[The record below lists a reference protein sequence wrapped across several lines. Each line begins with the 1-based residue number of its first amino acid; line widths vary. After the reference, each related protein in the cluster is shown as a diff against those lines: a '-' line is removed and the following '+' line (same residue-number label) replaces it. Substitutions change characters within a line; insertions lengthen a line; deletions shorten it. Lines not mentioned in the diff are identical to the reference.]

1 MKLNYKRTILV
12 GFAFFLISAFWQAYD
27 AIVPKILTNLFD
39 MDQASSGFIMSLDNI
54 LAVFLLPIFGA
65 FSDKVKTPLGKRTP
79 FILIGTLC
87 AAAAFVGLGFISS
100 PNLLWL
106 FILVLLLTL
115 LSMAIFRSPAVALM
129 PDVTIKPL
137 RSKGNA
143 VINLMGTAGGIIVL
157 VLGKLFK
164 TGEVGKT
171 NYLSYI
177 FAVCGLMLV
186 GLIVF
191 LLTVKEPLWVKEMEQ
206 ESEKYGIDKIAT
218 AEADNSPKRKLSRSE
233 LTSLFLILASVALWY
248 IGYNAVTSKYSVY
261 CQEVLK
267 VDFNT
272 TLIVAQAAAIVSYIP
287 VGIISSK
294 IGRKKSILAGIV
306 MLTAAF
312 TAAIFIT
319 NVKSEMQMY
328 PVFILA
334 GIGWA
339 TINVNSFPM
348 VVELAKGGDVGKYT
362 GYYYTA
368 SMSAQIVTPILSGLL
383 IEKIGWNV
391 FFPYAAIFTTLS
403 FITMF
408 FVKHGDSRPETR
420 DALEAFADSDAD

>member
-27 AIVPKILTNLFD
+27 AIVPKILTNLFE

-54 LAVFLLPIFGA
+54 LAVFLLPIFGSL
-65 FSDKVKTPLGKRTP
+65 SDKVSTPFGKRTP
-79 FILIGTLC
+79 FIFCGTIC
-87 AAAAFVGLGFISS
+87 AVLAFIGLGFISS
-100 PNLLWL
+100 PKLLWL
-106 FILVLLLTL
+106 FIVILLLTL
-115 LSMAIFRSPAVALM
+115 LSMATFRSPAVALM

-143 VINLMGTAGGIIVL
+143 VINLMGTAGGILVL
-157 VLGKLFK
+157 VLGIVFK

-171 NYLSYI
+171 NYLAYI
-177 FAVCGLMLV
+177 FTVCGVMLA
-186 GLIVF
+186 GLVVF
-191 LLTVKEPLWVKEMEQ
+191 LFTVKEPLWVKDM
-206 ESEKYGIDKIAT
+206 ESESAKFGIDESVDN
-218 AEADNSPKRKLSRSE
+218 EADTPKRKLSRDE
-233 LTSLFLILASVALWY
+233 VISLLLILASVALWY

-294 IGRKKSILAGIV
+294 IGRKKSILSGVV
-306 MLTAAF
+306 MLTVAF
-312 TAAIFIT
+312 TIAIFLT
-319 NVKSEMQMY
+319 KVTSEMQMY

-368 SMSAQIVTPILSGLL
+368 SMSAQIVTPILSGIL
-383 IEKIGWNV
+383 IEAIGWGV

-403 FITMF
+403 FVTMF
-408 FVKHGDSRPETR
+408 FVKHGDSKPEAKG
-420 DALEAFADSDAD
+420 ALESLAGADD